1 MVPEV
6 TTAPRIAAILVM
18 DQVGST
24 RYFVTHG
31 EAEATRVTSEHGDAV
46 RRNVEALG
54 GSVEGSTGDGYIA
67 SFGLASAALDAA
79 VEIQRA
85 AQRLSRRYPEPVEVR
100 VGVAIGEVHHDG
112 TDLRG
117 WPFFHAS
124 RLCDAAPDGSILVS
138 RTLLDVAAGRVD
150 HPLGAVHHLQLK
162 GLDQP
167 SEAVE
172 VEWERSTEADE
183 VLLNPEL
190 AVLEQRPWVGR
201 GDLVKRLVDAVTGSD
216 PPRLVIVAGESG
228 AGKSRLVAR
237 LAAEAA
243 RLDHRVLY
251 GAAPREPS
259 SSHAPIIA
267 ALRSGLTAVR
277 PEVRSSVLA
286 GSAGRELSRLLPDL
300 GGPGRE
306 ILHPVEGVGAQRLL
320 LDGIAE
326 TLDRL
331 AGQANRLTFVVDDL
345 QWADDTAMAT
355 VRHLAGPEG
364 PPGVTVLGVV
374 RSGDVAG
381 FTTLIA
387 DVGRR
392 DDVLRIDLPGLPST
406 DIAALVREA
415 DPALGQE
422 EVDQT
427 AARLAERTGG
437 NALFVTSLLQHPDW
451 LDAEGAAGG
460 GALPA
465 ELSIA
470 IAERLASLSDDDIVA
485 LTAAAVIGQRF
496 PARLLAD
503 VVDRSPTSIG
513 STVRRARQ
521 GGLLQD
527 LGGGEL
533 EFVHDLLRLELMPPD
548 DGFELA
554 VLHRTIAEQLEQM
567 PDPDAM
573 ATASHFVE
581 GLAAGADPDKVV
593 RWSERAAQQSMSQL
607 AYRQAARRYEQAIGA
622 LPPTD
627 TRRYPLMVE
636 IGRAQLLGGDPAYR
650 ETLLDAVDRCL
661 GADEPALAAQAAL
674 ANNRG
679 LYSAAGEV
687 DGERIAALER
697 VLGTDQ
703 EPTIRSQLTATL
715 AVESVFSGAPSED
728 LAALSQEAVDLARR
742 SGDRAA
748 LAHALTL
755 RQDSNYRIDNIADR
769 LAETEEL
776 LELTAGGDPRA
787 RFWAVAHRA
796 TTAGEAGRWDEVEEM
811 VDEADAIASSTR
823 APVLEWH
830 AAVLRGAQAIQHGE
844 LREAQRV
851 IDRGYELG
859 LETGQPDAL
868 IPTSGQQ
875 CEVLRRR
882 GRYETIRELAQ
893 ENLSQDLLRRSAPM
907 RAVLLLE
914 DGRVDEA
921 RSVWASVGVEG
932 AIDVPAAQVGHNLL
946 HARRLCQ
953 AFDDRDGLSIVDERL
968 AGVPPYLFCNYWEP
982 TAGD

>member
-1 MVPEV
+1 MSDA
-6 TTAPRIAAILVM
+6 TTAPRIAVILVM

-24 RYFVTHG
+24 HFFVTHG
-31 EAEATRVTSEHGDAV
+31 EAEAARVTSEHGDAV

-67 SFGLASAALDAA
+67 SFGLATAALDAA

-100 VGVAIGEVHHDG
+100 IGVAIGEVHHDG

-117 WPFFHAS
+117 WPFFQAS
-124 RLCDAAPDGSILVS
+124 RLCDAAPDGAILAS
-138 RTLLDVAAGRVD
+138 RTLLDVAAGRID

-162 GLDQP
+162 GFDEP

-172 VEWERSTEADE
+172 VEWQRTTEADE

-190 AVLEQRPWVGR
+190 AVLDQRPWVGR
-201 GDLVKRLVDAVTGSD
+201 ENTVGRLIDAVTGSD
-216 PPRLVIVAGESG
+216 PPRLVIVAGEPG
-228 AGKSRLVAR
+228 AGKSRLIAR

-243 RLDHRVLY
+243 ALDHRVLY
-251 GAAPREPS
+251 GATPREPS
-259 SSHAPIIA
+259 SSHAPIVA
-267 ALRSGLTAVR
+267 ALRSGLAGVP

-306 ILHPVEGVGAQRLL
+306 LLHPAEGAGAQRLL

-326 TLDRL
+326 TLERL
-331 AGQANRLTFVVDDL
+331 AGHGNRLTFVVDDL

-364 PPGVTVLGVV
+364 PPGVTVVGVV

-381 FTTLIA
+381 LTTLMA

-406 DIAALVREA
+406 DIAALLREV
-415 DPALGQE
+415 DPALGQD
-422 EVDQT
+422 EVRQT
-427 AARLAERTGG
+427 AELLAERTGG
-437 NALFVTSLLQHPDW
+437 NALFVTSLLHHPDW
-451 LDAEGAAGG
+451 LEANGAAGG

-470 IAERLASLSDDDIVA
+470 IAERLTSLGDDDVVA

-496 PARLLAD
+496 PARLLAE
-503 VVDRSPTSIG
+503 VLDRPATSIG
-513 STVRRARQ
+513 ATVRRARQ

-533 EFVHDLLRLELMPPD
+533 EFVHDLVRRELMPPD

-567 PDPDAM
+567 PDPDVM
-573 ATASHFVE
+573 ATATHFVE
-581 GLAAGADPDKVV
+581 GLTAGADPDRVV
-593 RWSERAAQQSMSQL
+593 RWSVRAAQQSMSQL
-607 AYRQAARRYEQAIGA
+607 TYRQAARQYEQAIGA
-622 LPPTD
+622 LTSNNP
-627 TRRYPLMVE
+627 RRHPLTVE
-636 IGRAQLLGGDPAYR
+636 LGRAQLLGGDPAYR
-650 ETLLDAVDRCL
+650 STLLDAVDRCL
-661 GADEPALAAQAAL
+661 DASEPALAAEAAL

-697 VLGTDQ
+697 VLATDQ
-703 EPTIRSQLTATL
+703 APAIRSQLTATL
-715 AVESVFSGAPSED
+715 AVESVFSGARPED

-742 SGDRAA
+742 SGDATA

-776 LELTAGGDPRA
+776 LELTGAVILGPGSGPWPIGRRRPVRPVGGRGRGNGRRGKRHCVEHPCAGAGVVRRGAPGSAGDRAGGATGCSSASSIGATNWVSRPVSRMRSSPRA
-787 RFWAVAHRA
+787 
-796 TTAGEAGRWDEVEEM
+796 G
-811 VDEADAIASSTR
+811 SSVR
-823 APVLEWH
+823 CCA
-830 AAVLRGAQAIQHGE
+830 
-844 LREAQRV
+844 
-851 IDRGYELG
+851 
-859 LETGQPDAL
+859 
-868 IPTSGQQ
+868 
-875 CEVLRRR
+875 RR
-882 GRYETIRELAQ
+882 GWYETIRELAQ
-893 ENLSQDLLRRSAPM
+893 ENLTRTSSAVPRRCVPSCCS
-907 RAVLLLE
+907 RTGGWTRL
-914 DGRVDEA
+914 D
-921 RSVWASVGVEG
+921 RSGHRWASRERSTCRRRRWATTCCTPVGC
-932 AIDVPAAQVGHNLL
+932 
-946 HARRLCQ
+946 ARPS
-953 AFDDRDGLSIVDERL
+953 A
-968 AGVPPYLFCNYWEP
+968 
-982 TAGD
+982 TATG